1 MQRNNCI
8 SDTHWLCIKMD
19 EHLLLRMQD
28 VTHGNQCPSAWLQS
42 QGFTR
47 IFCFSVS
54 RFLKL
59 FGCCYK
65 FDAAQKCACLAT
77 CPKVQWREP
86 IVNVISYGRLK
97 MSAVRKVNED
107 KKDKKKQRKESRQ
120 ELWRLKSQSCRS
132 CTKRVLIL
140 KKGSIT
146 LKVFWRRHGR
156 LHPMLTIFYLLIYFC
171 NVTETHTA
179 AYRDVMH
186 WWWEE
191 CCKMMTQLSFLVT
204 QMCEEGY

>member
-1 MQRNNCI
+1 MILRGNHTNTLAIKHWSVPVSQHAKYHLNLNKMQRNNCI

-107 KKDKKKQRKESRQ
+107 KKDQKKQRKESRQ

-156 LHPMLTIFYLLIYFC
+156 LHPMLTCSFFRGIQTLKSIF
-171 NVTETHTA
+171 
-179 AYRDVMH
+179 
-186 WWWEE
+186 
-191 CCKMMTQLSFLVT
+191 
-204 QMCEEGY
+204 